1 MPSIVNESGSIPQ
14 FCFGSFSDERDQE
27 AQQDYKGSSKLLFDI
42 DKKKIF
48 SEKNPRFQPQPPQR
62 PTTTATNNTPDQ
74 NTDRDH
80 G

>member
-27 AQQDYKGSSKLLFDI
+27 AQQDYKGSQNISNKLVQKTFL
-42 DKKKIF
+42 
-48 SEKNPRFQPQPPQR
+48 EKNPRFQPQPPQR

>member
-27 AQQDYKGSSKLLFDI
+27 AQQDYKGSHKTHKKLV
-42 DKKKIF
+42 KIFFF